1 MKDTAEIKAQIE
13 TQIAELCARL
23 EAVETALDEPTNAD
37 LNDQAIELEDDEVLE
52 AVGRASQKELVLLQ
66 QALGRIEKGTY
77 GICHNCDE
85 EISFAR
91 LKAVPFAI
99 LCHNCASPKKE

>member
-37 LNDQAIELEDDEVLE
+37 LNDQAIELEDDEVSK
-52 AVGRASQKELVLLQ
+52 VRV
-66 QALGRIEKGTY
+66 
-77 GICHNCDE
+77 
-85 EISFAR
+85 
-91 LKAVPFAI
+91 
-99 LCHNCASPKKE
+99 

>member
-13 TQIAELCARL
+13 TQIAELRARL

-52 AVGRASQKELVLLQ
+52 AVGRVSQKELVLLQ
-66 QALGRIEKGTY
+66 QALDRIEKGTY
-77 GICHNCDE
+77 GMCHKCDE
-85 EISFAR
+85 EISLAR
-91 LKAVPFAI
+91 LKAVPFAT
-99 LCHNCASPKKE
+99 LCRNCASPEKA